1 MKPKSP
7 LAQAYGR
14 FRAILGTTVLFSFFS
29 NLLMFVGPLYMLQVY
44 DRVLASRN
52 ENTLI
57 MISAISIALLVT
69 YGLLEFIR
77 SKLLVRA
84 GLQFD
89 DMLANPAFNRVIRH
103 QLANP
108 NGSAQVT
115 LQDVDRVRE
124 FLTGQGILAFFDAP
138 WVPLFLALCFA
149 FHPWLGGVATVG
161 AVIIF
166 ILALANEFSTRSLL
180 QEAGSAN
187 QGATHFINTT
197 MQNAEVIRAMGMEK
211 QLTKRWM
218 EQHDTVLDKQARA
231 SGRAGAIMASSKFV
245 RMSLQIAILGT
256 GAYLAILQE
265 ISPGI
270 MIAASIVMGRA
281 LAPVEQAVGQW
292 KQFVAA
298 RQSHHRLTTIFGML
312 DDEEE
317 RMELPTPKGSIAV
330 QSLIATAPGAKSGGG
345 SKPALLKGI
354 TFAVNAGEVLAVIGP
369 SGSGKSTLVRHLVG
383 AMQPASGTV
392 RLDGT
397 ELQHWD
403 PEQLGKHM
411 GYMPQDVK
419 LFRGS
424 VAENISRFVDKPGDA
439 EIVQAAQLSGAHEM
453 IQTLGDGYDTDV
465 GDGGQSL
472 SGGQRQRVGLARA
485 IFRLPNIVVLD
496 EPNSNLDAHG
506 EQALAAC
513 IKELK
518 KRGKTVV
525 IVTHK
530 ANLLAMTDKTLM
542 LVNGQIEKFG
552 PTREMFAQ
560 QAQAQQEAAKA
571 KQQAQAAR
579 QGQGGGGQEQPA
591 ETPGGAPAVVSMTDK
606 PRL

>member
-1 MKPKSP
+1 MNAKTP
-7 LAQAYGR
+7 LAAAYGR
-14 FRAILGTTVLFSFFS
+14 FRAVIAATVLFSFFS
-29 NLLMFVGPLYMLQVY
+29 NILMFVGPLYMLQVY

-52 ENTLI
+52 ELTLV
-57 MISAISIALLVT
+57 MISAIAIALLVT

-108 NGSAQVT
+108 NGSAHVT

-138 WVPLFLALCFA
+138 WVPLFLALVFA
-149 FHPWLGGVATVG
+149 FHPWLGMVATAG

-166 ILALANEFSTRSLL
+166 ILALTNELSTRKLL
-180 QEAGSAN
+180 QEAGSAT
-187 QGATHFINTT
+187 QGASHFVNTT
-197 MQNAEVIRAMGMEK
+197 MQNAEVIRALGMEK
-211 QLTKRWM
+211 QLTRRWLK
-218 EQHDTVLDKQARA
+218 QHDDVLDKQARA

-292 KQFVAA
+292 KQFVGA
-298 RQSHHRLTTIFGML
+298 RQAHKRLTTIFATL
-312 DDEEE
+312 ADEDE
-317 RMELPTPKGSIAV
+317 RMQLPTPKGNLNV
-330 QSLIATAPGAKSGGG
+330 QSLIATAPDAKPGVSG
-345 SKPALLKGI
+345 SKAAILKGVSFSI
-354 TFAVNAGEVLAVIGP
+354 NQGEVLAVIGP
-369 SGSGKSTLVRHLVG
+369 SGSGKSTLVRNLVG
-383 AMQPASGTV
+383 AAQPSAGSV

-397 ELQHWD
+397 ELQHYD
-403 PEQLGKHM
+403 PEQLGRHM

-424 VAENISRFVDKPGDA
+424 VAENISRFVDDPKDE
-439 EIVQAAQLSGAHEM
+439 EIVAAAQLSGAHEM
-453 IQTLGDGYDTDV
+453 IQTLGEGYDTDV

-485 IFRLPNIVVLD
+485 VFRNPNIIVLD

-513 IKELK
+513 IQEMK
-518 KRGKTVV
+518 KRGKTV
-525 IVTHK
+525 ILVTHK
-530 ANLLAMTDKTLM
+530 ANLLALSDKTLM
-542 LVNGQIEKFG
+542 LVNGQVEKFG
-552 PTREMFAQ
+552 ATREMFAQ
-560 QAQAQQEAAKA
+560 QAAQQQEAKA
-571 KQQAQAAR
+571 KQEQQKKAALS
-579 QGQGGGGQEQPA
+579 A
-591 ETPGGAPAVVSMTDK
+591 TPAVVSMTDK
-606 PRL
+606 PRV

>member
-1 MKPKSP
+1 MKAQTP
-7 LAQAYGR
+7 LAQAYGK
-14 FRAILGTTVLFSFFS
+14 FRAVIGATILFSFFS
-29 NLLMFVGPLYMLQVY
+29 NILMFVGPLYMLQVY
-44 DRVLASRN
+44 DRVLSSRN
-52 ENTLI
+52 EMTLV
-57 MISAISIALLVT
+57 MISAIAIALLVT

-89 DMLANPAFNRVIRH
+89 DMLATSAFNRVIRN

-108 NGSAQVT
+108 NGGGHTT

-149 FHPWLGGVATVG
+149 FHPWLGMVATVG

-166 ILALANEFSTRSLL
+166 ILALANEFATRGLL
-180 QEAGSAN
+180 AEAGSAN
-187 QGATHFINTT
+187 QGASHFVNTT
-197 MQNAEVIRAMGMEK
+197 MQNAEVIRALGMEK
-211 QLTKRWM
+211 QLTKRWSD
-218 EQHDTVLDKQARA
+218 QHDNVLDKQAKA
-231 SGRAGAIMASSKFV
+231 SGRAGGIMASTKFV
-245 RMSLQIAILGT
+245 RMTLQIAILGT

-298 RQSHHRLTTIFGML
+298 RQAHKRLTDIFKNFN
-312 DDEEE
+312 DEED
-317 RMELPTPKGSIAV
+317 RMQLPTPKGNLVV
-330 QSLIATAPGAKSGGG
+330 QGLIATAPGAKPGMGNSR
-345 SKPALLKGI
+345 PALLKGVS
-354 TFAVNAGEVLAVIGP
+354 FAINQGEVLAVIGP

-383 AMQPASGTV
+383 AAQPASGAV

-397 ELQHWD
+397 ELHHWD
-403 PEQLGKHM
+403 PEQLGRHM

-424 VAENISRFVDKPGDA
+424 VAENISRFVEGAADG
-439 EIVQAAQLSGAHEM
+439 EIVAAAQLSGAHEM
-453 IQTLGDGYDTDV
+453 IQTLSEGYDTDV
-465 GDGGQSL
+465 GDGGNAL

-485 IFRLPNIVVLD
+485 VFRDPNLIVLD

-506 EQALAAC
+506 EQALALC
-513 IKELK
+513 IQEMK

-525 IVTHK
+525 LVTHK
-530 ANLLAMTDKTLM
+530 ANLLALSDKTLM
-542 LVNGQIEKFG
+542 LVNGAVEKFG

-560 QAQAQQEAAKA
+560 QAQQQQQAMEAQQQQAKA
-571 KQQAQAAR
+571 
-579 QGQGGGGQEQPA
+579 E
-591 ETPGGAPAVVSMTDK
+591 APAVVSMVDK
-606 PRL
+606 PRG

>member
-1 MKPKSP
+1 MKAKTP

-14 FRAILGTTVLFSFFS
+14 FRAVLGATILFSFFS
-29 NLLMFVGPLYMLQVY
+29 NILMFVGPLYMLQVY

-52 ENTLI
+52 ELTLV
-57 MISAISIALLVT
+57 MITGIAVALLLA

-89 DMLANPAFNRVIRH
+89 DMLATPSFNRVIRH
-103 QLANP
+103 QLVNP
-108 NGSAQVT
+108 NGSAHAT

-149 FHPWLGGVATVG
+149 FHPWLGMVATVG

-166 ILALANEFSTRSLL
+166 ILALTNEFATRSLL
-180 QEAGSAN
+180 AEAGTAN
-187 QGATHFINTT
+187 QGAAHFVNTT
-197 MQNAEVIRAMGMEK
+197 VQNAEVIRALGMER
-211 QLTKRWM
+211 QLTDRWLK
-218 EQHDTVLDKQARA
+218 QHDDVLDKQARA

-245 RMSLQIAILGT
+245 RMTLQIAILGM
-256 GAYLAILQE
+256 GAYLAIQQE

-292 KQFVAA
+292 KQFVGA
-298 RQSHHRLTTIFGML
+298 RQAHKRLSSIFGTL
-312 DDEEE
+312 EDEEE
-317 RMELPTPKGSIAV
+317 RMQLPTPKGNLTV
-330 QSLIATAPGAKSGGG
+330 TSLVAAAPGGKPGLMGAR
-345 SKPALLKGI
+345 PALLKGVS
-354 TFAVNAGEVLAVIGP
+354 FALQQGEVMALIGP

-383 AMQPASGTV
+383 ASIPSSGTV
-392 RLDGT
+392 RIDGA
-397 ELQHWD
+397 EIQHWD
-403 PEQLGKHM
+403 PEQLGRHM

-424 VAENISRFVDKPGDA
+424 VAENISRFAPDAGDKEVVA
-439 EIVQAAQLSGAHEM
+439 AAQLAGAHEM
-453 IQTLGDGYDTDV
+453 IQTLSEGYDTDV
-465 GDGGQSL
+465 GDGGNGL

-485 IFRLPNIVVLD
+485 VFRDPNIIVLD

-513 IKELK
+513 IQEMK
-518 KRGKTVV
+518 KRGKTVI

-530 ANLLAMTDKTLM
+530 ANLLALTDKTLM
-542 LVNGQIEKFG
+542 LVNGQVEKFG
-552 PTREMFAQ
+552 STREMFAQ
-560 QAQAQQEAAKA
+560 QAQAKEAQE
-571 KQQAQAAR
+571 KQQQAA
-579 QGQGGGGQEQPA
+579 A
-591 ETPGGAPAVVSMTDK
+591 ATPVVSPAVVSMSDK
-606 PRL
+606 PRG

>member
-1 MKPKSP
+1 MKAKTP
-7 LAQAYGR
+7 LAEAYGK
-14 FRAILGTTVLFSFFS
+14 FRAVFGATVMFSFFS
-29 NLLMFVGPLYMLQVY
+29 NILMFVGPLYMLQVY

-52 ENTLI
+52 ELTLV
-57 MISAISIALLVT
+57 MISAIAIALLVT

-108 NGSAQVT
+108 NAGAHAT

-124 FLTGQGILAFFDAP
+124 FMTGQGILSFFDAP

-149 FHPWLGGVATVG
+149 FHPWLGIVATVG

-166 ILALANEFSTRSLL
+166 ILALTNEFATRGLL
-180 QEAGSAN
+180 QEAGNAS
-187 QGATHFINTT
+187 QGAAHFVNTT
-197 MQNAEVIRAMGMEK
+197 VQNAEVIRAMGMEK
-211 QLTKRWM
+211 QLTKRWSK
-218 EQHDTVLDKQARA
+218 QHDEVLGKQAKA
-231 SGRAGAIMASSKFV
+231 SGRAGGIMASTKFV

-298 RQSHHRLTTIFGML
+298 RQAHKRLTNIFNALG
-312 DDEEE
+312 DEEE
-317 RMELPTPKGSIAV
+317 RMKLPSPKGALNV
-330 QSLIATAPGAKSGGG
+330 QSLVATAPGAKAGMSGA
-345 SKPALLKGI
+345 KPAILKGVSFSI
-354 TFAVNAGEVLAVIGP
+354 NAGEVLAVIGP

-383 AMQPASGTV
+383 AMQPASGAV

-397 ELQHWD
+397 ELYHWD
-403 PEQLGKHM
+403 PAQLGRFM

-424 VAENISRFVDKPGDA
+424 VAENISRFVEDA
-439 EIVQAAQLSGAHEM
+439 KDPEIVAAAQLSGAHEM
-453 IQTLGDGYDTDV
+453 IQTLGEGYDSDV

-485 IFRLPNIVVLD
+485 VFRDPSLIVLD

-513 IKELK
+513 IQEMK

-525 IVTHK
+525 LVTHK
-530 ANLLAMTDKTLM
+530 ANLLALTDKTLM
-542 LVNGQIEKFG
+542 LVNGQVEKFG

-560 QAQAQQEAAKA
+560 QQQAKA
-571 KQQAQAAR
+571 A
-579 QGQGGGGQEQPA
+579 QEQKQKAKAEKPA
-591 ETPGGAPAVVSMTDK
+591 AATAAPSTASAVVSMTDPK
-606 PRL
+606 PRA

>member
-1 MKPKSP
+1 MKAKSP
-7 LAQAYGR
+7 LSQAYGK
-14 FRAILGTTVLFSFFS
+14 FRAVIAATVVFSFFS

-52 ENTLI
+52 ELTLV
-57 MISAISIALLVT
+57 MITVIAVALLVT

-89 DMLANPAFNRVIRH
+89 DMLATPAFNRVIRN
-103 QLANP
+103 QLVNP
-108 NGSAQVT
+108 NGGAHTT

-124 FLTGQGILAFFDAP
+124 FMTGQGILAFFDAP
-138 WVPLFLALCFA
+138 WVPLFLVLCFM
-149 FHPWLGGVATVG
+149 FHPLLGMVATVG

-166 ILALANEFSTRSLL
+166 VLALINEFATRGLL

-187 QGATHFINTT
+187 QGASHFVNTT
-197 MQNAEVIRAMGMEK
+197 MQNAEVIRALGMEK
-211 QLTKRWM
+211 QLTRRWLK
-218 EQHDTVLDKQARA
+218 QHDDVLDKQARA
-231 SGRAGAIMASSKFV
+231 SGRAGGIMASTKFV
-245 RMSLQIAILGT
+245 RMTLQIAILGT
-256 GAYLAILQE
+256 GAYLAMHQQ

-298 RQSHHRLTTIFGML
+298 RQAHKRLTQIFGAL
-312 DDEEE
+312 DDDED
-317 RMELPTPKGSIAV
+317 RMQLPVPKGNVNV
-330 QSLIATAPGAKSGGG
+330 QGLIATAPGSKPGAAG

-354 TFAVNAGEVLAVIGP
+354 SFSINQGEVLAVIGP

-383 AMQPASGTV
+383 AAQPQAGSV

-397 ELQHWD
+397 ELHHWD
-403 PEQLGKHM
+403 AEQLGRHM

-424 VAENISRFVDKPGDA
+424 VAENISRFVDDA
-439 EIVQAAQLSGAHEM
+439 DDQEIVAAAQLSGAYEM
-453 IQTLGDGYDTDV
+453 IQTLNEGYDTDV

-485 IFRLPNIVVLD
+485 VFRDPNLIVLD

-513 IKELK
+513 IQEMK

-525 IVTHK
+525 LVTHK
-530 ANLLAMTDKTLM
+530 ANLLALSDKTLM
-542 LVNGQIEKFG
+542 LVNGSVEKFG
-552 PTREMFAQ
+552 LTREIFAQ
-560 QAQAQQEAAKA
+560 QAQQQQQSAK
-571 KQQAQAAR
+571 KV
-579 QGQGGGGQEQPA
+579 QGPNND
-591 ETPGGAPAVVSMTDK
+591 APAVVSMADK
-606 PRL
+606 PRG